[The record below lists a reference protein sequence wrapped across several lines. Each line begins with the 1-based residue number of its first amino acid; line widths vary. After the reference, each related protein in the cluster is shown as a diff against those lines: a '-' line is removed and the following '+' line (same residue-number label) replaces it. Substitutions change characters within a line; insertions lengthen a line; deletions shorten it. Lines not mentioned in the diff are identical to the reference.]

1 MRCLLEASHNYH
13 KETGTPFQSTEKVLF
28 EKYLSDIDSGKL
40 STDHYQKDIILEL
53 QILYNNLILT
63 EPKSTSYFSTLFTWH
78 TNKNTT
84 EVLNKG
90 LYIWGGVGRGK
101 TFLVNY
107 FFKHLPIER
116 KLRLH
121 FHRFMQLVH
130 EELDDLDGI
139 SDPLKIVATGIAK
152 KAKLLYLDEIM
163 VNDITDAMLLG
174 KLFEHLLALDV
185 VLITTSNIPPDELYK
200 EGLQRDRF
208 LPAIALLERY
218 TKVVKIGGEVD
229 YRFNILEKNGLY
241 HIADNTF
248 SGNTSSEEYLEHYF
262 HQLAGIELHNDRTDI
277 IINKRQIPV
286 KRWADDVVWF
296 SFKDLCNTPR
306 SAIDYIQ
313 IAHFFNTV
321 LISDIPIMDS
331 SMDDAARRFVIMV
344 DEFYDLHVNL
354 VVSAAAA
361 PEQLYTANKLAFEFK
376 RTASRL
382 REMQSTEYIKNQSQ
396 ATILKAP

>member
-1 MRCLLEASHNYH
+1 MRCLLEASHNYPA
-13 KETGTPFQSTEKVLF
+13 ETVIPFQSAENILL

-40 STDHYQKDIILEL
+40 STDHYQKEVILEL
-53 QILYNNLILT
+53 QVLYNNLIST
-63 EPKSTSYFSTLFTWH
+63 ESKSTNYFNKLFSWYS
-78 TNKNTT
+78 NKATT
-84 EVLNKG
+84 AKINKG
-90 LYIWGGVGRGK
+90 LYVWGGVGRGK

-107 FFKHLPIER
+107 FYKHLPIEK

-130 EELDDLDGI
+130 EELNELNDI
-139 SDPLKIVATGIAK
+139 SDPLQVVATGLAK

-174 KLFEHLLALDV
+174 KLFEYLFKLDV
-185 VLITTSNIPPDELYK
+185 VLITTSNIPPNELYK

-218 TKVVKIGGEVD
+218 TKVVKMGGDVD

-241 HIADNTF
+241 HITDNAF
-248 SGNTSSEEYLEHYF
+248 SDNPSSEEYLEHYF

-286 KRWADDVVWF
+286 KKWADDVVWF
-296 SFKDLCNTPR
+296 SFQDLCNTPR

-321 LISDIPIMDS
+321 LISDIPIMDN
-331 SMDDAARRFVIMV
+331 SMDDAARRFVIMI

-361 PEQLYTANKLAFEFK
+361 PEQLYTSSKLAFEFK

-382 REMQSTEYIKNQSQ
+382 REMQSIEYIRNQPQ
-396 ATILKAP
+396 ATN